1 MKTLVITG
9 GSSGVGYALVRR
21 LVGAGHQVINLDVN
35 APPSAVG
42 AFVHCDLA
50 VESSITTALASIPD
64 AIDGL
69 VNVAG
74 IARATDPTRVVAVN
88 FLGLRLLTQELTNRL
103 TQQGSIVSVSSIA
116 GRDWKSRLDRIQ
128 PLLATHSMAEGL
140 AWCEANR
147 EGFARDPYT
156 FSKRCVTAFTL
167 QEAQRHAGKSTR
179 INCVSPGGIDTPL
192 TPQFEALMGK
202 AQSDWTNAQTGRAA
216 TPDEIAEAI
225 EMLLFSPRW
234 VNGVDLPVDDGYSAG
249 IDTGWI
255 DFQTSPVLLARAAKQ
270 K

>member
-1 MKTLVITG
+1 MRTLVITG
-9 GSSGVGYALVRR
+9 GSSGVGNALVQR
-21 LVGAGHQVINLDVN
+21 LVGNGHRVINLDI
-35 APPSAVG
+35 ASPSVVLSD
-42 AFVHCDLA
+42 FIHCDLA
-50 VESSITTALASIPD
+50 NESSITNALSSIP
-64 AIDGL
+64 ATVDGL

-74 IARATDPTRVVAVN
+74 IARATDPSTVIAVN
-88 FLGLRLLTQELTNRL
+88 FLGLRLLTRELTNRL
-103 TQQGSIVSVSSIA
+103 TPDGRIVSVSSIA
-116 GRDWKSRLDRIQ
+116 GRDWKGRLDRIQ
-128 PLLATHSMAEGL
+128 PLLATRSMAEGL
-140 AWCEANR
+140 VWCEANR

-225 EMLLFSPRW
+225 QMVLFGPSW

-255 DFQTSPVLLARAAKQ
+255 DFRTSPVMLARAAKQ
-270 K
+270 R

>member
-9 GSSGVGYALVRR
+9 GSSGVGNALVRR
-21 LVGAGHQVINLDVN
+21 LVSAGHQVINLDVT
-35 APPSAVG
+35 APSVAVST
-42 AFVHCDLA
+42 FIHCDLA
-50 VESSITTALASIPD
+50 VESSISRALASIPD
-64 AIDGL
+64 TVDGL

-74 IARATDPTRVVAVN
+74 IARAIDPAKVISVN
-88 FLGLRLLTQELTNRL
+88 FLGLRLLTHELTNRL
-103 TQQGSIVSVSSIA
+103 TPGGSIVSVSSIA
-116 GRDWKSRLDRIQ
+116 GRDWKGRLDRIQ
-128 PLLATHSMAEGL
+128 PLLATRSMAEGL
-140 AWCEANR
+140 AWCESNR
-147 EGFARDPYT
+147 DGFARDPYT

-167 QEAQRHAGKSTR
+167 QEAQRHAGQSTR

-225 EMLLFSPRW
+225 QMLLFGPRW

-249 IDTGWI
+249 IDSGWI
-255 DFQTSPVLLARAAKQ
+255 DFRNSPVMQARAAKPR
-270 K
+270 

>member
-1 MKTLVITG
+1 MKTVVITG
-9 GSSGVGYALVRR
+9 VSSGVGYALVRR
-21 LVGAGHQVINLDVN
+21 LVSNGHRVISLDVV
-35 APPSAVG
+35 APTTHVSE
-42 AFVHCDLA
+42 FVHCDLGL
-50 VESSITTALASIPD
+50 ESSITGALATIPD
-64 AIDGL
+64 AVDGL

-88 FLGLRLLTQELTNRL
+88 FLGLRLLTQTLTNRL
-103 TQQGSIVSVSSIA
+103 TQHGSVVSVSSIA
-116 GRDWKSRLDRIQ
+116 GRDWKGRLDRIQ
-128 PLLATHSMAEGL
+128 PLLATRSMAEGL
-140 AWCEANR
+140 AWCESNR

-167 QEAQRHAGKSTR
+167 LEAQRHAGQSTR
-179 INCVSPGGIDTPL
+179 INCISPGGIDTPL

-225 EMLLFSPRW
+225 QMLLFGPRW

-249 IDTGWI
+249 LDSGWI
-255 DFQTSPVLLARAAKQ
+255 DFRTSPVMRARAAKQ
-270 K
+270 R